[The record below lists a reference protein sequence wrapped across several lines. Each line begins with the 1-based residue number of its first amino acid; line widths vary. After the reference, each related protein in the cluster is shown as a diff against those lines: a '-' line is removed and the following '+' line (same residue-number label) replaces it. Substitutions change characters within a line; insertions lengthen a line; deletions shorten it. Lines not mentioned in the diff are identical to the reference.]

1 MSQAKCQICHN
12 QQPAFLC
19 FCREV
24 QVCQSC
30 ISSHLLDDPAVGHK
44 PVLLN
49 LQNLTQALQ
58 AAKEDKEGPVS
69 PQSSKHSRSEKC
81 ALLRREMERLTSF
94 QSDVLLSLQALRM
107 RLEHQ
112 VAIGIEEVCLRL
124 TSQTEA
130 ILVRLRQAENEEDR
144 DILGGQNSNSSDF
157 AEVLS
162 LTFEAKEIDLA
173 AVIKSSVRAQAELI
187 GRAAESRFL
196 YKVFG
201 GSNSIGVFDVSAEQ
215 QVNPLVA
222 SVQFFHNSCSCESP
236 DHHIFITGGSL
247 TGRSRNEVYRYS
259 PAWNSVQQQAS
270 MQMARRSHC
279 SLFIG
284 KCMYVFGGLLEED
297 RLSLCERYHADTDCW
312 EQIAHMKERRA
323 YLSCCEY
330 RRYVYI
336 AGGCDRPSIEKYDI
350 EKNSFTLIP
359 MMHAA
364 VQDSCSLLVRADLI
378 WLFHGSF
385 RGEVTTWDPAT
396 DRFAKKAEMCVG
408 NSWSSCAPIVVD
420 RTVYLLR
427 ADSVFKYDLDSGT
440 SEYVLRMTR
449 SKRPAVGL

>member
-58 AAKEDKEGPVS
+58 AAKEDKEDPAN
-69 PQSSKHSRSEKC
+69 PQSSKRSQSEKC

-94 QSDVLLSLQALRM
+94 QTDVLLSLQALRI
-107 RLEHQ
+107 RLERQ
-112 VAIGIEEVCLRL
+112 VAIAIEEVCLRL
-124 TSQTEA
+124 TSQAEA
-130 ILVRLRQAENEEDR
+130 ILVRLRQAENEENR
-144 DILGGQNSNSSDF
+144 DSRGGQNSNSSDF

-173 AVIKSSVRAQAELI
+173 ALIKNSVRAQAELM

-201 GSNSIGVFDVSAEQ
+201 GSNSIGVFDITAEK
-215 QVNPLVA
+215 QVNPLAA

-236 DHHIFITGGSL
+236 DRHLFITGGSL

-259 PAWNSVQQQAS
+259 PAWNTVQQLAA

-284 KCMYVFGGLLEED
+284 KWMYVFGGLLEED
-297 RLSLCERYHADTDCW
+297 RLSLGERYSPDTDCW
-312 EQIAHMKERRA
+312 ERIAHMKERRA

-330 RRYVYI
+330 RRYIYI
-336 AGGCDRPSIEKYDI
+336 AGGCDRPSIEKYDTD
-350 EKNSFTLIP
+350 KDSFTLIP
-359 MMHAA
+359 MAG
-364 VQDSCSLLVRADLI
+364 VQDSCSLLAQADLI

-385 RGEVTTWDPAT
+385 RGEVTAWDPAT
-396 DRFAKKAEMCVG
+396 DRFSKKAEVCVG
-408 NSWSSCAPIVVD
+408 NSWSSCAPVAVD
-420 RTVYLLR
+420 GTVYLLR
-427 ADSVFKYDLDSGT
+427 ADSVFKYDLASGA
-440 SEYVLRMTR
+440 SEYVVRMTR
-449 SKRPAVGL
+449 SKRLL